1 MTKKIIF
8 LSLLLILQNFE
19 VVGQYSNFK
28 NPKINKSKSKKEIK
42 KKGDIQSK
50 TKNCTVFDGLFKIY
64 QSKKDGKAYIEI
76 DSSHL
81 DQEFIYFSYIEN
93 GVTDAR
99 AVKGSYRGS
108 KIIKINKFYNK
119 IEFTINNTKYYFDD
133 KSPLSKA
140 SHSNVNTPI
149 IISEEIIAKN
159 DDKTKFLIS
168 ADNIFLNESLQQIKY
183 SYSGSYKGFKL
194 GNLSKTKTRYNK
206 IRNYPENTDVVV
218 NYFYESKY
226 PSKRGGEAITDS
238 RNVSILVQ
246 HSLVKM
252 PDHNYIPRKD
262 DTRVGYFTTQSND
275 MTSIDQVNYR
285 DFINRWRLEKK
296 NPELDL
302 SEPKKQIVWWIEN
315 TTPLEF
321 RDIIKEGVERWNIAF
336 EEAGFINAVQ
346 VNIQPDTANWDA
358 GDIRYN
364 VLRWTSSPNPPW
376 GGYGPSFV
384 NPRTGEILGADIM
397 LEWSYITNRIVA
409 DDLFNDNK
417 EDKNCCS
424 ASQYQQIENSF
435 GLNYIKNMNLGE
447 EMEEELVKQ
456 SLYRLVLHEVGHT
469 LGLNHNFKGSALL
482 TTDELNNKDIVNEK
496 GVTSSVMDYPAI
508 NINKNPKEQ
517 ALFFDVKPGFYDRW
531 AIKFGYSTFEDSKQ
545 EEEKIANILSRST
558 EKELAFAND
567 ALDMRSPGKGSDPNA
582 MIYDLSSNQL
592 DHSVDKINMVTD
604 ILKDL
609 KRRYTSNNDTY
620 EELYRSYINL
630 VFAYYQ
636 ALNIATRQIGGVNI
650 DLSHTDQNSDKKP
663 FESVNKKTQQKAM
676 SIISK
681 YGFSNKILLQDDIF
695 PYLQKQRRGFNVSTD
710 PTILQRILRY
720 QNRLLDHLLN
730 SRVLLRISNSSLY
743 GNSYKLPYF
752 MIDLRNSIFEEDFN
766 MNLSTIRQNLQVSY
780 VNRLLSIVNSKSSF
794 DNLSK
799 TSAFYNLNWLK
810 DNLDNK
816 IGNLQT
822 RQHKDYLFYLIDS
835 LDNSK

>member
-8 LSLLLILQNFE
+8 LTILLIIQNFE
-19 VVGQYSNFK
+19 VAGQYSNFK
-28 NPKINKSKSKKEIK
+28 NQKSNTSKAK
-42 KKGDIQSK
+42 KKVNKKDDIKSK
-50 TKNCTVFDGLFKIY
+50 TKNCTVFEGLFTIY
-64 QSKKDGKAYIEI
+64 QSKKDGKSYIEI
-76 DSSHL
+76 DTSHL
-81 DQEFIYFSYIEN
+81 DNEFIYFSYIEN

-119 IEFTINNTKYYFDD
+119 IEFTINNTKYYFDEN
-133 KSPLSKA
+133 SPLAKA
-140 SHSNVNTPI
+140 SHSNINIPI

-159 DDKTKFLIS
+159 EDKTKFLIS

-183 SYSGSYKGFKL
+183 TYSGGYKGFKL

-252 PDHNYIPRKD
+252 PDNNYKPRKD

-296 NPELDL
+296 NPEDEL
-302 SEPKKQIVWWIEN
+302 SEPKEQIVWWIEN

-346 VNIQPDTANWDA
+346 VNIQHDTADWDA

-409 DDLFNDNK
+409 DDLYNDNN
-417 EDKNCCS
+417 EDKNCCT
-424 ASQYQQIENSF
+424 AAQFQQIENLF

-482 TTDELNNKDIVNEK
+482 TTDELNNKDIVNER

-517 ALFFDVKPGFYDRW
+517 ALFFDVKPGYYDRW
-531 AIKFGYSTFEDSKQ
+531 AIKFGYSTFEDSEQ
-545 EEEKIANILSRST
+545 EEEIANILSRST

-592 DHSVDKINMVTD
+592 DHSIDKINMVTD

-609 KRRYTSNNDTY
+609 KTKYTSNNDTY

-630 VFAYYQ
+630 VYSYYQ
-636 ALNIATRQIGGVNI
+636 ALNIVTRQIGGVNI

-663 FESVNKKTQQKAM
+663 FESVSKKTQQRAM
-676 SIISK
+676 SIIAK
-681 YGFSNKILLQDDIF
+681 YGFSNKMLLQDDLF

-710 PTILQRILRY
+710 PTIHQRILRY

-743 GNSYKLPYF
+743 GNNYTLPYY
-752 MIDLRNSIFEEDFN
+752 MIDLRNSIFEDDIDKN
-766 MNLSTIRQNLQVSY
+766 VSTIRQNLQVSY
-780 VNRLLSIVNSKSSF
+780 VNRLLSIVNVKSGF

-799 TSAFYNLNWLK
+799 TSAYYNLNWLK
-810 DNLDNK
+810 DNLNNN

-822 RQHKDYLFYLIDS
+822 RQHKDYLLYLIDS